1 MISPQGFWGSFHQ
14 RQRGQR
20 GRAEWRPGAP
30 ECWLTSRP
38 RPPAPRLGSGMG
50 TGPSSHPASDCRG
63 NHRRQRQ
70 QRAGHRMAC
79 QEGTGTRGFQKRCK
93 IQLSALAALLPL
105 PSTAQSGIPSRAAA
119 WYPRWIRAGLGL
131 GVWKLHILRFSIPTH
146 HLHPARSRAEASLPQ
161 HRPWLPLLAADIL
174 SLSPIRAP
182 STSFGSSPGPHIL
195 PAFSPVPAESLPLPE
210 HPKIPVSLQ
219 RNIISAS
226 AAACFSFP
234 RMAKP
239 PSQEEGVQ

>member
-1 MISPQGFWGSFHQ
+1 MGRGNGLSGTPGLPSAGSHHLLLLLLLAWAV
-14 RQRGQR
+14 GW
-20 GRAEWRPGAP
+20 APG
-30 ECWLTSRP
+30 
-38 RPPAPRLGSGMG
+38 PAPILPR
-50 TGPSSHPASDCRG
+50 TAVV

-70 QRAGHRMAC
+70 QRAGHRRVC
-79 QEGTGTRGFQKRCK
+79 QQGTGTRGFQKRCK

-105 PSTAQSGIPSRAAA
+105 PSTAQSGIPARAAA
-119 WYPRWIRAGLGL
+119 WYPHGSGQGWDWVCGSCTSFA
-131 GVWKLHILRFSIPTH
+131 FP
-146 HLHPARSRAEASLPQ
+146 SLPITCTP
-161 HRPWLPLLAADIL
+161 HGAEPRLPFHSTGPGSPCSQQRS

-182 STSFGSSPGPHIL
+182 STSFGSSPCPHIL

-219 RNIISAS
+219 RNLISAS